1 MVTVEVLVSIN
12 KEIERPHEVVESLI
26 GALAIDDDHPGPG
39 PVFSGVRRHTPRP
52 PQLGVGARD
61 VHPQHAHD
69 ARPTRR
75 SSRETP
81 RRRPIR
87 PPPLSPGRAAK
98 RGVLPKVCK

>member
-1 MVTVEVLVSIN
+1 
-12 KEIERPHEVVESLI
+12 
-26 GALAIDDDHPGPG
+26 
-39 PVFSGVRRHTPRP
+39 
-52 PQLGVGARD
+52 VGARD

-98 RGVLPKVCK
+98 RGVLHKVCK